1 MNTVYAVKT
10 LTDTR
15 DKTYGPDI
23 IGLYSTKEKALNFI
37 LGPRN
42 DYILD
47 PATNRYY
54 KRLGSMATDWL
65 WIEEQIVL

>member
-1 MNTVYAVKT
+1 MNIVYVVNS
-10 LTDTR
+10 LTDALGE
-15 DKTYGPDI
+15 TYGPDI
-23 IGLYSTKEKALNFI
+23 IALFSTKEKALNFI

-65 WIEEQIVL
+65 WIEEKTVL